1 MVFLKQIH
9 ASLFSGIYDKQIV
22 LGAFNGSFS
31 CAVVS
36 IHGTSSFETGISDR
50 HCLIYSMLKTTF
62 EKKKS
67 KKVTCRNYKQFQWE
81 TFEKDLPSSLKH
93 CDWEYENYERN
104 FIKVLNTH
112 NAKKYFR
119 F

>member
-9 ASLFSGIYDKQIV
+9 ASLFSGIYDRQIV
-22 LGAFNGSFS
+22 LGTFNGSFS
-31 CAVVS
+31 YAVAS

-50 HCLIYSMLKTTF
+50 CCLIYSMLKTTF

-112 NAKKYFR
+112 TAKKYFR